1 MSAAG
6 RVPVDKLTEISS
18 LLKVVNI
25 KKDVITYP
33 IEGDPMAPS
42 DGIKIVLK
50 RSPEDLPQF
59 SPEYQADMGKVFTA
73 LHNEGTKFEATAFAM
88 DGVDA
93 VGGATGEIL
102 ALAKTLGPATI
113 AAIAAFLAGRN
124 GRKVKIKVGEI
135 EAEANSVKELN
146 AVLERVEKIK
156 HDNKPKH
163 SHE

>member
-1 MSAAG
+1 
-6 RVPVDKLTEISS
+6 
-18 LLKVVNI
+18 
-25 KKDVITYP
+25 
-33 IEGDPMAPS
+33 MAPS
-42 DGIKIVLK
+42 DGMKIVLK
-50 RSPEDLPQF
+50 RSPEDPPQF
-59 SPEYQADMGKVFTA
+59 SREYKADMGKVFTA